1 MGAMAGMM
9 GGASGAGATGAGAA
23 GAGAAGGAAASGGI
37 MKAIG
42 QGLVAAGGDEKAN
55 DAVLQLNALKQ
66 QDQQGTQGQQL
77 RSDIMKYALQGL
89 AR

>member
-1 MGAMAGMM
+1 MAGMM

-37 MKAIG
+37 MNAIG
-42 QGLVAAGGDEKAN
+42 QGLVAAGGEKAN